1 MYGFSRDGAIPGFKF
16 LHKVD
21 HRWRSQTRTGSSFHR
36 DFALPN
42 RERWGL
48 LFAFVLVRLAC
59 ALRFV
64 LGLPSLGSSVAFP
77 AYTVRSSPLSALY
90 FLRYAIRLPKSP
102 SPFHEISHHINS
114 HQPPRH
120 LCGSNC
126 RGTICLPEL
135 NPVNSQTPNYAPV
148 AVGLVLTYTLG
159 FWAISARRWFAE
171 SIKRIAGEE
180 KLN

>member
-1 MYGFSRDGAIPGFKF
+1 MAFPNSHWFILSPRLCSPEPGALGTFVCLSTSP
-16 LHKVD
+16 
-21 HRWRSQTRTGSSFHR
+21 TRMCVEIRPWPSYR
-36 DFALPN
+36 
-42 RERWGL
+42 
-48 LFAFVLVRLAC
+48 
-59 ALRFV
+59 
-64 LGLPSLGSSVAFP
+64 SLGSSVAFP
-77 AYTVRSSPLSALY
+77 AHTVRSSPLSALD

-102 SPFHEISHHINS
+102 SPFHEISHNINS

-120 LCGSNC
+120 LRGSNC